1 MRLTENPRRRTHET
15 GLQASAIRLL
25 RPACLATARR
35 EITSWPGYAPMPPVS
50 LPGLALRAG
59 VASIRYQDE
68 GARFGVQ
75 SFKPW
80 GGGYA
85 TAALVARR
93 AAERS
98 GGPVTTT
105 DLLSGAYASVTA
117 DVTVTCATDGNHG
130 LAVAWAAREFGGRAV
145 VYLAEIVSDMRAAR
159 IAGLGAA
166 TVRSA
171 GNHEVASAECRAAAL
186 EGGWYIITE
195 TENATEPEI
204 ARDTLAGYGA
214 LWMEALGSCEAAAPT
229 HLFVQAGVGGLAATA
244 AAVTAQRFGAERPTL
259 AVVESEAADCIRRGL
274 ETGERVTI
282 EGHFDTRLAGLA
294 AGATSDY
301 AWELLSAGADFGLA
315 IDDDVA
321 WDAVRALAEPRDG
334 DPAIEAG
341 GSGASGLGG
350 ALAACAD
357 PDLRTRLGIGPDA
370 RILVLGTEGATDPV
384 QFEEIVGRPPRTG
397 AACRG
402 IIGSGV

>member
-1 MRLTENPRRRTHET
+1 MTRLTENPGRRRHEAQ
-15 GLQASAIRLL
+15 LSASAIRLL
-25 RPACLATARR
+25 PPASLATASR
-35 EITSWPGYAPMPPVS
+35 EITTWSAYAPLPPVS

-68 GARFGVQ
+68 GSRFGVK

-93 AAERS
+93 ASERS
-98 GGPVTTT
+98 GHPVSTA
-105 DLLSGAYASVTA
+105 DLLQGAYRDVTA

-130 LAVAWAAREFGGRAV
+130 LAVAWAASEFGGRAV
-145 VYLAEIVSDMRAAR
+145 VYLAEIVSELRAAR
-159 IAGLGAA
+159 IAGLGAE
-166 TVRSA
+166 TVRSE

-186 EGGWYIITE
+186 AGGWYIITE
-195 TENATEPEI
+195 TENATEPQI

-214 LWMEALGSCEAAAPT
+214 LWMEALGSCETAAPT

-244 AAVTAQRFGAERPTL
+244 AAVTAQRFGPDRPTL
-259 AVVESEAADCIRRGL
+259 TVVESTAADCIRRGL
-274 ETGERVTI
+274 EAGERVTI

-301 AWELLSAGADFGLA
+301 AWELLSVGADFALA
-315 IDDDVA
+315 IDDEVA
-321 WDAVRALAEPRDG
+321 WDAVRALADPRDG

-350 ALAACAD
+350 GLAVCAD
-357 PDLRTRLGIGPDA
+357 PDLRRRTGIGPDA
-370 RILVLGTEGATDPV
+370 RILVIGTEGPTDPV
-384 QFEEIVGRPPRTG
+384 QFEEVVGRRPG
-397 AACRG
+397 A
-402 IIGSGV
+402 